1 MKIIFDEITDLL
13 EMKMVREGNFLK
25 RKVLIIATIL
35 VGLLNSSTILAQDEG
50 NLIDDQFNN
59 TQLKLN
65 TINIESNP
73 NDLYVQARNYFEGS
87 GFEVTWDEVERK
99 VIAKK
104 DSSEIVIN
112 IDQELA
118 IINGFPIEQPI
129 RMIDESLYI
138 PIIEISLAQG
148 LKVKYDDDRKNLQL
162 TNLIDL
168 FREFNWDTNLD
179 EIKNRSKWL
188 KELADL
194 GYVVAYSDYKLLNFN
209 TQVYYHFRENRLKEI
224 AYRLNDKERS
234 LERFSKIRYE
244 LEQKYG
250 KPEYDEPRFINEKT
264 FNSFIEATKDKNQN
278 EVDEIFFEKLVDG
291 DLSISAAWKTEEF
304 TVHLLLSGSNKKDIT
319 NIDLSIRQNG
329 FVFTGGK

>member
-1 MKIIFDEITDLL
+1 
-13 EMKMVREGNFLK
+13 VREGIFLK
-25 RKVLIIATIL
+25 IKALITVTIFA
-35 VGLLNSSTILAQDEG
+35 VLLNNYISVHAEG
-50 NLIDDQFNN
+50 NLIDVQFNN
-59 TQLKLN
+59 TQIKLN
-65 TINIESNP
+65 TMKIESNP

-87 GFEVTWDEVERK
+87 GFEVTWNEVERK

-118 IINGFPIEQPI
+118 IINGFPIEQPV
-129 RMIDESLYI
+129 RMIDDSLYI
-138 PIIEISLAQG
+138 PIIEISLSQG
-148 LKVKYDDDRKNLQL
+148 QKVKYDDDKTNLYI

-168 FREFNWDTNLD
+168 FREFIWDTNVD
-179 EIKNRSKWL
+179 EIKNRSKGL
-188 KELADL
+188 KELTDL
-194 GYVVAYSDYKLLNFN
+194 GYVVAYSDYKLFNFN
-209 TQVYYHFRENRLKEI
+209 TQVYYHFKENKLKEI

-250 KPEYDEPRFINEKT
+250 KPEYDEPRFVSEKA
-264 FNSFIEATKDKNQN
+264 FESFTNAIKDKNEN
-278 EVDEIFFEKLVDG
+278 EVDQIFFEKLVDG
-291 DLSISAAWKTEEF
+291 DVSISAAWKTEEF
-304 TVHLLLSGSNKKDIT
+304 TVDLLLSGSNKKDIA